1 MYCICTKLDYSNKTK
16 TFALAISVPTVRR
29 GIKTIQLFCRLKMLV
44 NFNKCIL
51 CDNFVKKKYAAGGGG
66 GREEGHKIKKL

>member
-1 MYCICTKLDYSNKTK
+1 
-16 TFALAISVPTVRR
+16 
-29 GIKTIQLFCRLKMLV
+29 MLV